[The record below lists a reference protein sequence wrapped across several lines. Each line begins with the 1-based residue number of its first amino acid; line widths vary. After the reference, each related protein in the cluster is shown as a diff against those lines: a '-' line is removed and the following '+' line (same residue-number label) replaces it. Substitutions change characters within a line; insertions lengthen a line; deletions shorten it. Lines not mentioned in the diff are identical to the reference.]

1 MNALFNKQYQ
11 VSWLPTTEKMKSLTN
26 GIKTV
31 HFKMTEF
38 P

>member
-11 VSWLPTTEKMKSLTN
+11 VSWLPTTEKMTSLTN
-26 GIKTV
+26 GIKKI
-31 HFKMTEF
+31 HFKTTEF